1 MKEEK
6 KRIASSD
13 PIEIRVR
20 VKDFRKVYPSIVGK
34 PVVAVE
40 QTSFGLDY
48 GECFAMLGVNG
59 SGKSTTFKC
68 LTNECAPTRGIM
80 TINGMN
86 CQTEFE
92 KVRRQIGYCPQYDSI
107 FEWMSVEEHFYFYA
121 VMKGIPN
128 HIRKPLIDSQIK
140 DMSLTNHR
148 YKAAGTLSGGN
159 KRKLSVALATLGN
172 PPIILLD
179 EPSAGM
185 DPEARR
191 HMWKVVYRI
200 SHRRKKSAVILTTH
214 TMDEAEA
221 LSTKMGI
228 MVQGGVFKCMGSS

>member
-1 MKEEK
+1 MQEEQ
-6 KRIASSD
+6 KRIANSEAV
-13 PIEIRVR
+13 EIRVR

-92 KVRRQIGYCPQYDSI
+92 KVRRQIGYCP
-107 FEWMSVEEHFYFYA
+107 
-121 VMKGIPN
+121 
-128 HIRKPLIDSQIK
+128 
-140 DMSLTNHR
+140 
-148 YKAAGTLSGGN
+148 
-159 KRKLSVALATLGN
+159 
-172 PPIILLD
+172 
-179 EPSAGM
+179 
-185 DPEARR
+185 
-191 HMWKVVYRI
+191 
-200 SHRRKKSAVILTTH
+200 
-214 TMDEAEA
+214 
-221 LSTKMGI
+221 
-228 MVQGGVFKCMGSS
+228 